1 MEGADVST
9 ELCQSNPPLQKR
21 TTWPVVVAQL
31 VEWSLPKP
39 EVRGSNPVI
48 NKLYIKHSFTVNCI

>member
-39 EVRGSNPVI
+39 EVCGSNPVI